1 MRTRLDVALV
11 DRGLAATRAKAQG
24 LILAGRV
31 LLSGAVVTKCGAPV
45 APEEEVALLPAPR
58 PYVSR
63 GGEKLSG
70 ALDDLGVT
78 VEGVV
83 ALDVGAST
91 GGFTDCLLRR
101 GASRVY
107 AVDVGEALL
116 DASLRDDPRVVV
128 LEGTNFRRAAADLLP
143 EPAGLAT
150 VDVSFISLRH
160 ILPPLKAFLSP
171 GAEVVA
177 LVKPQFEAGRES
189 VGKGGVVRDE
199 GARRRAVESVIRF
212 AKESGYSVLGE
223 AESRLRGP
231 KGNREVFLRLR
242 LPPKIGLDGR

>member
-1 MRTRLDVALV
+1 MRNRLDIELV

-45 APEEEVALLPAPR
+45 APGDEVALRPAPR

-63 GGEKLSG
+63 GGEKLCG

-101 GASRVY
+101 GAARVF
-107 AVDVGEALL
+107 AVDVGEGLL
-116 DASLRDDPRVVV
+116 DLSLRNDPRVVV
-128 LEGTNFRRAAADLLP
+128 LEGINFRHAPPDLVP

-160 ILPPLKAFLSP
+160 ILSPLKAFLAP

-199 GARRRAVESVIRF
+199 EARRRAVESVVRF
-212 AKESGYSVLGE
+212 AQEIGYSVVGE

-242 LPPKIGLDGR
+242 LPSKIGLDGR